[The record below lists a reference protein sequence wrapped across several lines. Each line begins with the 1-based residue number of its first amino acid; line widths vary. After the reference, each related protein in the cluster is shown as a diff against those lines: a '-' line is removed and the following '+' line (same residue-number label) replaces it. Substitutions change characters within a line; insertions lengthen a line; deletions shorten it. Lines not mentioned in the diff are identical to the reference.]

1 MELERIVNRHAKVM
15 AYAKQNRKCR
25 RYHNKVM
32 VCITV
37 ALLFLIATA
46 CNLVNPVLG
55 YVVMVVSLMNGC
67 YAFGVVKGRYDNA

>member
-1 MELERIVNRHAKVM
+1 MEWERIVNQHAK
-15 AYAKQNRKCR
+15 AKRCRKSK

-37 ALLFLIATA
+37 GLAFLLATV

-55 YVVMVVSLMNGC
+55 TAVVVVTLMNGC
-67 YAFGVVKGRYDNA
+67 YCFGVVKGRCDNA